1 MLADGDLR
9 ACAVTVVVRYRPMR
23 GGQMTPPDVVV
34 QGRDD
39 GMTARMAWNQAS
51 LSMPSVS
58 ANSQSNCYE

>member
-1 MLADGDLR
+1 M
-9 ACAVTVVVRYRPMR
+9 TVVVRYRPMR

-39 GMTARMAWNQAS
+39 GMSARMAWNQAS

-58 ANSQSNCYE
+58 ADSKSNFYK

>member
-1 MLADGDLR
+1 
-9 ACAVTVVVRYRPMR
+9 MR

-39 GMTARMAWNQAS
+39 GMSARMAWNQAS

-58 ANSQSNCYE
+58 ADSKSNFYK